1 MIKIVE
7 GIIDQQEVIQTVSS
21 NKSGALVTFDGTVR
35 DNARGKQVLYLHY
48 EAFPDMAIKEMEKIC
63 DEAIQQWPLEGIS
76 IVHRIGRME
85 IGDSSVFIAVS
96 SAHRIDAFKACQF
109 TIDTLKTTVPI
120 WKKEHYENG
129 DIWIEGYNQCMQQ

>member
-129 DIWIEGYNQCMQQ
+129 DIWIEGYNQ

>member
-1 MIKIVE
+1 VIKIIE
-7 GIIDQQEVIQTVSS
+7 GTIDQQEVIQTVSS

-48 EAFPDMAIKEMEKIC
+48 EAFPEMAIKEMEKIY
-63 DEAIQQWPLEGIS
+63 DEAMQQWPLEGIA

-129 DIWIEGYNQCMQQ
+129 DVWIEEYNQ

>member
-1 MIKIVE
+1 MINKKLFKLFP
-7 GIIDQQEVIQTVSS
+7 QK
-21 NKSGALVTFDGTVR
+21 KSGALVTFDGTVR

-48 EAFPDMAIKEMEKIC
+48 EAFPEMAIKEMEKIY
-63 DEAIQQWPLEGIS
+63 DEAMQQWPLEGIA

-120 WKKEHYENG
+120 WKKETLRKRRRL
-129 DIWIEGYNQCMQQ
+129 DRRV